1 MIKKAVYTH
10 YSRPYGS
17 DIRNSQTHWLF
28 PYLEFLIL
36 AYSGAKSKKFFG
48 KTVLVTDTY
57 GKELI
62 CDNLCIPFDEVI
74 VELDGIEKKPRFWA
88 SGKIYGYTKAIKEFE
103 PFIHFDNDAGFHIKP
118 PEFTGELTV
127 QHIHHEYGNHFGEI
141 FKRLVHRI
149 VKETKNEFPYDIY
162 HEAIKGDLKGCN
174 CGMIAFNDYDVWNE
188 FSKYTWALQE
198 SEFFDKIERESVASM
213 YRHFNYWN
221 VVVEEILLYAIFKRI
236 KKKEPDKLFDFNG
249 FDFPVG
255 TPNPMKYF
263 HIWGSKRDR
272 EFLKI
277 REKIAV
283 DYLDKNVTDRIYAY
297 FGRKKMI

>member
-36 AYSGAKSKKFFG
+36 AYSSAKAKKFFG

-57 GKELI
+57 GKSLI
-62 CDNLCIPFDEVI
+62 IDSLGIPFDEVI
-74 VELDGIEKKPRFWA
+74 VELDGIEKEARFWA

-103 PFIHFDNDAGFHIKP
+103 PFIHFDNDAGYHIKP
-118 PEFTGELTV
+118 AEFTSELTV
-127 QHIHHEYGNHFGEI
+127 QHIHNDFNSHFGNI
-141 FKRLVHRI
+141 FAGLVNRV
-149 VKETKNEFPYDIY
+149 VKETENVFPFDIY
-162 HEAIKGDLKGCN
+162 HEAVQGDLKGCN
-174 CGMIAFNDYDVWNE
+174 CGMIAFNDEEVWSE
-188 FSKYTWALQE
+188 FKRYTWALQE
-198 SEFFDKIERESVASM
+198 SEFFDKIASEAIAPM

-221 VVVEEILLYAIFKRI
+221 VVVEEILLYAIFKRL
-236 KKKEPDKLFDFNG
+236 KKKEPAKVFDFTG
-249 FDFPVG
+249 FDFPRD
-255 TPNPMKYF
+255 TANPTKYF

-277 REKIAV
+277 RENIALN
-283 DYLDKNVTDRIYAY
+283 YLDKDLTDRIYK
-297 FGRKKMI
+297 FFDRKKIA